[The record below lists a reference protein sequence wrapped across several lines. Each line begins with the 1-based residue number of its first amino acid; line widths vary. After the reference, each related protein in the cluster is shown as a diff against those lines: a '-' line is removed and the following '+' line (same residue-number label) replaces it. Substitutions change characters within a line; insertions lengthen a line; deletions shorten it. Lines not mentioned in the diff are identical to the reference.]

1 MATQATLSSAFVRAA
16 IKFNAAESD
25 YLVLESNGIHTF
37 EALAYRVPKADDLE
51 DLLKASIMPF
61 SGYKHLDG
69 KVEIFNREPPTT
81 WPEFKVSED
90 AGALRKLWSLAKEVC
105 KAELEQLASGD
116 ADSSRQKVGVAN
128 SLAMEADAIAKGMAQ
143 PSTDADRPSLF
154 TLTKV
159 TKALV
164 PPGAT
169 YEHLVWE
176 NYISMEE
183 EGRLGRLNQMPK
195 NRPELVV
202 SSDKKLSLS
211 ESLGESLPP
220 VAKVLGADMMRRTLE
235 IRAKAFAMV
244 GAATYQ
250 TYRDLH
256 DRYLTK
262 LESSVPAGMRAPT
275 VNEIRRFD
283 RSVHEE
289 VLKWI
294 SRNMGTLEDAIK
306 YHLAHEELA
315 AWRLI
320 DPVVSTLPDQGI
332 EAGSHGAK
340 RKLGEN
346 VEKQEDSPNKE
357 KPNPNAKKKKC
368 LVCGKKHTPFCQLPP
383 GWRKQKREE
392 DRQKKASAKADP
404 SKGEAPKGK

>member
-1 MATQATLSSAFVRAA
+1 
-16 IKFNAAESD
+16 
-25 YLVLESNGIHTF
+25 
-37 EALAYRVPKADDLE
+37 
-51 DLLKASIMPF
+51 
-61 SGYKHLDG
+61 
-69 KVEIFNREPPTT
+69 
-81 WPEFKVSED
+81 
-90 AGALRKLWSLAKEVC
+90 
-105 KAELEQLASGD
+105 
-116 ADSSRQKVGVAN
+116 
-128 SLAMEADAIAKGMAQ
+128 MEADAIVKGMAQ

-211 ESLGESLPP
+211 ENLGESLPP

-262 LESSVPAGMRAPT
+262 LESSVPAGMRSPT
-275 VNEIRRFD
+275 VNEIPRFD

-357 KPNPNAKKKKC
+357 KPNPNAKKKKR